1 MIKHLLLALNGGIAL
16 LAICAALTNDS
27 SPQLGSGL
35 LPSIGGEYRGSFVG
49 GRWVSRSSRLETNR
63 LLYYGGH
70 GGSSYGGSSY
80 AGSSYGGGYG
90 GGGWSGK

>member
-16 LAICAALTNDS
+16 LAICSALTNDS

-35 LPSIGGEYRGSFVG
+35 LPSIDGQYRGAFVG

-70 GGSSYGGSSY
+70 

-90 GGGWSGK
+90 GGGYGGGGWSGK

>member
-16 LAICAALTNDS
+16 LAILAALTNDS

-35 LPSIGGEYRGSFVG
+35 LPAINGEYRGAYVG
-49 GRWVSRSSRLETNR
+49 GRWISRSSRLETNR
-63 LLYYGGH
+63 LLYYGASGGY
-70 GGSSYGGSSY
+70 GGSSYG
-80 AGSSYGGGYG
+80 GGGYG